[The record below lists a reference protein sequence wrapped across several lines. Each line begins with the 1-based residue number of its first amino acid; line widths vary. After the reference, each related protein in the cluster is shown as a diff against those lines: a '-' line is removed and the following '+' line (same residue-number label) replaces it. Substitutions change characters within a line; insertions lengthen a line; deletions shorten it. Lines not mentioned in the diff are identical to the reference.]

1 MYIEE
6 RKEGES
12 GRDYAYRIIKQNIIY
27 RELKPGVMLSE
38 KEIGDQLGLSRTP
51 VREALIELA
60 KTQIVEILPKRGS
73 RVSYINYDLM
83 EEAEFVRKSLELA
96 IVKLACDMRTDE
108 DLLELKKN
116 LMLQEIYLEHR
127 DHIKFMELDN
137 AYHKKLF
144 QICNKNQAFDMM
156 TGLCVHLD
164 RVRDLAITTVKD
176 LKIVDDHIKIVDAIR
191 DRDKETAAKVMSY
204 HLDRYK
210 IDKEAVRNAHPEL
223 FKDN

>member
-6 RKEGES
+6 RKEEET
-12 GRDYAYRIIKQNIIY
+12 GRDYAYRIIRNNIIY

-73 RVSYINYDLM
+73 RVSYINYELM

-96 IVKLACDMRTDE
+96 IVRLACDMRTEE
-108 DLLELKKN
+108 DLIELKKN
-116 LMLQEIYLEHR
+116 LMLQEIYLETR

-137 AYHKKLF
+137 SFHQKLF
-144 QICNKNQAFDMM
+144 QICNKNQAYEMM
-156 TGLCVHLD
+156 TSICVHLD
-164 RVRDLAITTVKD
+164 RVRDLALTTVKD
-176 LKIVDDHIKIVDAIR
+176 LKIVDDHIKIADAIR
-191 DRDKETAAKVMSY
+191 DRDKDAATSIMSY

-223 FKDN
+223 FSND